1 MASGVSVERT
11 ALQSGIGVCKTCIHE
26 LSDAS
31 RTLKRDYQSAGSGWK
46 DQQYARLGGII
57 EECCSEL
64 EKPISELEGCQAS
77 LEKLLKAVADYE
89 EVSL

>member
-31 RTLKRDYQSAGSGWK
+31 RTLKRDYQ
-46 DQQYARLGGII
+46 YARLGGII
-57 EECCSEL
+57 EECCSAL

>member
-26 LSDAS
+26 LNDAS

-57 EECCSEL
+57 EECCSAL
-64 EKPISELEGCQAS
+64 ENPSAN
-77 LEKLLKAVADYE
+77 LKAAKPA
-89 EVSL
+89 SKNF